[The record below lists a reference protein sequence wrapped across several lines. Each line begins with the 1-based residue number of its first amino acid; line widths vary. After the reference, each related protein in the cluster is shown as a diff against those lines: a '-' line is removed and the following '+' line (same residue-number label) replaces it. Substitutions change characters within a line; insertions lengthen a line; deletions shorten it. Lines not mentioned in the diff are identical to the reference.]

1 MFKILEE
8 LKKEKPSQDVIQN
21 LIRDE
26 LSLDN
31 ESHYYWIAD
40 NRKQF
45 GLSASRSR
53 KGLTFEM
60 SGYDSR
66 GDGSCHKYNQYLFN
80 YFVDGLNL
88 SKNMRFFSLDFYK
101 GGCEFIYEYWEGY
114 NPHYV
119 NAEIEHFGGESTSTI
134 IYKIIEICLI
144 NNKPKHDRRRRD

>member
-26 LSLDN
+26 LSL
-31 ESHYYWIAD
+31 ESKSHYYWVASSE
-40 NRKQF
+40 RQHRLSLSRM
-45 GLSASRSR
+45 GL
-53 KGLTFEM
+53 GFEM
-60 SGYDSR
+60 SGYDSK

-80 YFVDGLNL
+80 YFVDGLDL

-101 GGCEFIYEYWEGY
+101 GGCEFIYEYWGG
-114 NPHYV
+114 NDPNRV
-119 NAEIEHFGGESTSTI
+119 NAKIEQFGGESTSTI

>member
-8 LKKEKPSQDVIQN
+8 LKKEKPSQNVIQN

-31 ESHYYWIAD
+31 ESHYCWIAD

-45 GLSASRSR
+45 RLSSSRHR
-53 KGLTFEM
+53 KGLAFEM
-60 SGYDSR
+60 SGY
-66 GDGSCHKYNQYLFN
+66 GYGCHKYNQYLFN
-80 YFVDGLNL
+80 YFVDGLDL
-88 SKNMRFFSLDFYK
+88 SKNMRFFSLNFYK
-101 GGCEFIYEYWEGY
+101 GGCEFIYEYWEWS

-144 NNKPKHDRRRRD
+144 NNKPKHDRRRS